1 MKRIPKQKRSLMKYE
16 ALLRAALL
24 EFSENGY
31 TATTS
36 KSIAARADVA
46 TGSFY
51 QYFDDKNDILYRLVS
66 DRYENIKTRYF
77 ELSENTPD
85 RFDDLNFLRE
95 NMSRILDLM
104 ISFYTEMRG
113 LHALIHHRRH
123 IDSKLDEII
132 REFDAAF
139 DARLGKLVKL
149 YKPKTAKASTFVVKS
164 MAEGVVNG
172 FVFDRPKGLGKKAVI
187 DQGVSAILN
196 YLISG
201 DFS

>member
-66 DRYENIKTRYF
+66 DRYENIKARYF
-77 ELSENTPD
+77 ALSENTPE
-85 RFDDLNFLRE
+85 RFEDLNFLRE
-95 NMSRILDLM
+95 NMGKILELM
-104 ISFYTEMRG
+104 IGFYEEMRG
-113 LHALIHHRRH
+113 FHALIHHRRH
-123 IDSKLDEII
+123 IDPKLDDII
-132 REFDAAF
+132 RGFDDAF
-139 DARLGKLVKL
+139 DTRLARLVEL
-149 YKPKTAKASTFVVKS
+149 YKPGSAQASTFVVKS
-164 MAEGVVNG
+164 IAEGVVNG
-172 FVFDRPKGLGKKAVI
+172 FVFDRPKGLSKKAVI
-187 DQGVSAILN
+187 EQGVNAILN
-196 YLISG
+196 YLLSG

>member
-66 DRYENIKTRYF
+66 DRYENIKARYF
-77 ELSENTPD
+77 ALSENTPE
-85 RFDDLNFLRE
+85 RFEDLNFLRE
-95 NMSRILDLM
+95 NMGKILELM
-104 ISFYTEMRG
+104 IGFYEEMRG
-113 LHALIHHRRH
+113 FHALIHHRRH
-123 IDSKLDEII
+123 IDPKLDDII
-132 REFDAAF
+132 RGFDDAF
-139 DARLGKLVKL
+139 DTRLARLVEL
-149 YKPKTAKASTFVVKS
+149 YKPGSAQASTFVVKS
-164 MAEGVVNG
+164 IAEGVVNG
-172 FVFDRPKGLGKKAVI
+172 FVFDRPKGLIKKAVI
-187 DQGVSAILN
+187 EQGVNAILN
-196 YLISG
+196 YLLSG

>member
-36 KSIAARADVA
+36 KTIAARADVA

-51 QYFDDKNDILYRLVS
+51 QYFDDKNDILYRLVG
-66 DRYENIKTRYF
+66 DRYENIKVRYF
-77 ELSENTPD
+77 DLSAHTPE
-85 RFDDLNFLRE
+85 RFEDLNYLRE
-95 NMSRILDLM
+95 NMGKILALM
-104 ISFYTEMRG
+104 ITFYEEMRG
-113 LHALIHHRRH
+113 FHALIHHRRH
-123 IDSKLDEII
+123 IDPKLDEII
-132 REFDAAF
+132 RNFDEAF
-139 DARLGKLVKL
+139 DARLRKLVKL

-164 MAEGVVNG
+164 IAEGIVNG
-172 FVFDRPKGLGKKAVI
+172 FVFDRPKGLSKKAVI
-187 DQGVSAILN
+187 DQGVNAILN
-196 YLISG
+196 YLLSG